1 MNDKT
6 EETTEEVSEV
16 EGLQNQL
23 NYAQKIINPYMFICL
38 CYLLVAIISIPFINI
53 EEFYTI
59 QLDLSYFF

>member
-23 NYAQKIINPYMFICL
+23 NYAQKIINVLQSKLNEINGKQFQL
-38 CYLLVAIISIPFINI
+38 ESQLLIAIEAKTS
-53 EEFYTI
+53 
-59 QLDLSYFF
+59 Q

>member
-23 NYAQKIINPYMFICL
+23 NYAQKIINVLQSKLNELNGKQVQIEAQ
-38 CYLLVAIISIPFINI
+38 LLIAK
-53 EEFYTI
+53 EAKT
-59 QLDLSYFF
+59 

>member
-23 NYAQKIINPYMFICL
+23 NYAQKIINVL
-38 CYLLVAIISIPFINI
+38 QSKLNELNGKQVQLEAQLLIANEAKTS
-53 EEFYTI
+53 
-59 QLDLSYFF
+59 Q